1 MSDQPLPASGTDVC
15 ASADVIDGKARVV
28 GLRGT
33 PGVEVIVVREGK
45 RVFGYLN
52 ECRHMAVALNL
63 LDDFG
68 VRTARYHLLCDHHS
82 ATFRFSDGYCVAG
95 PCEGESLTA
104 IALTQRGERIV
115 IA

>member
-1 MSDQPLPASGTDVC
+1 MSDQQQPASGTDLC
-15 ASADVIDGKARVV
+15 ASADVIDGKARV
-28 GLRGT
+28 LRL
-33 PGVEVIVVREGK
+33 PGARDAEIIVVREGA
-45 RVFGYLN
+45 RVCGYLN

-68 VRTARYHLLCDHHS
+68 VQTARYHLLCDHHS

-104 IALTQRGERIV
+104 IALTQRGDRIV

>member
-1 MSDQPLPASGTDVC
+1 MSDQQWPPSGTDLC
-15 ASADVIDGKARVV
+15 ASADVIDGKARVIGV
-28 GLRGT
+28 PGT
-33 PGVEVIVVREGK
+33 RGVEVIVVREGE

-68 VRTARYHLLCDHHS
+68 VQTARYHLLCDHHS

-104 IALTQRGERIV
+104 IALALRGERIV
-115 IA
+115 IE